1 MNAEK
6 IARGRVRSILGKAG
20 SPVRLYQITAL
31 SKLLVAARNEGL
43 EDAAEYCAR
52 HMMATPT
59 NPRRAT
65 HDHFTAMEFDGED
78 QSHHQGLGYAAAI
91 RGLKK

>member
-1 MNAEK
+1 MDAEK
-6 IARGRVRSILGKAG
+6 IAREMIATAERAG
-20 SPVRLYQITAL
+20 SPFGATADEI
-31 SKLLVAARNEGL
+31 AAALTAAYNEGV
-43 EDAAEYCAR
+43 EDAAEYCAC
-52 HMMATPT
+52 HMMAMPT